1 MSTLKDNSLL
11 LKKEIKKNF
20 ELFSQ
25 DNNGIIETEQLN
37 DFINRINSKKKSPFI
52 YNSIKNLTAMKK
64 RENDEGI
71 TSEELI
77 SYIDNQ
83 LNDDKSN
90 EGLKNIFDVFC
101 DSNTGNISWNT
112 FPLIAK
118 ELGNNEI
125 AEKLFNIIKQSKMHT
140 KELNFKE
147 FYDIMNNDNET
158 INKTYTFK
166 NNETSEY
173 SENIN
178 YNNLNINEYLEDYE
192 EKPTY
197 KQRKLLQKQSGENES
212 DITYSS
218 KKSLQ
223 ENDDININVEEKF
236 YNNDNNEKTE
246 DNDKSNK
253 RYHRRYRSKKVKS
266 NYNENIENENININN
281 NKSYTK
287 YRKKHPNY

>member
-125 AEKLFNIIKQSKMHT
+125 A
-140 KELNFKE
+140 
-147 FYDIMNNDNET
+147 
-158 INKTYTFK
+158 
-166 NNETSEY
+166 
-173 SENIN
+173 
-178 YNNLNINEYLEDYE
+178 
-192 EKPTY
+192 
-197 KQRKLLQKQSGENES
+197 
-212 DITYSS
+212 
-218 KKSLQ
+218 
-223 ENDDININVEEKF
+223 
-236 YNNDNNEKTE
+236 
-246 DNDKSNK
+246 
-253 RYHRRYRSKKVKS
+253 
-266 NYNENIENENININN
+266 
-281 NKSYTK
+281 
-287 YRKKHPNY
+287 